1 MNPKVMETFYKPN
14 KQLLKLKVELMHPNY
29 GLVICMYHLK
39 RKINTLVLSQAFV
52 ESKMIP
58 LDEHQQLLSELRN
71 NQPLLDEVKVIAEQF
86 VDKEPV
92 IIEEQFLKV
101 TGALSKLT
109 LDYLFVL
116 KAISVYTKELKR
128 MGPNLSTV
136 VEKEEVTHN
145 MYIAVKFKELKDEY
159 ELKVLYRSREDYQV
173 QLTNS
178 NRNKKS
184 LPIRAYLDEDACKGI
199 MLALRK
205 KVDFLH

>member
-109 LDYLFVL
+109 LDYRL
-116 KAISVYTKELKR
+116 
-128 MGPNLSTV
+128 
-136 VEKEEVTHN
+136 
-145 MYIAVKFKELKDEY
+145 Y
-159 ELKVLYRSREDYQV
+159 ERESP
-173 QLTNS
+173 L
-178 NRNKKS
+178 
-184 LPIRAYLDEDACKGI
+184 L
-199 MLALRK
+199 
-205 KVDFLH
+205 